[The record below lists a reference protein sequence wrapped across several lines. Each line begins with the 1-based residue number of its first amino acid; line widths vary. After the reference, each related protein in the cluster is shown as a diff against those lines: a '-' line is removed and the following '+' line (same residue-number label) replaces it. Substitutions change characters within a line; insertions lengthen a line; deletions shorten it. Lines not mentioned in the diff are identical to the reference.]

1 MTRAGDD
8 AERSDEEE
16 RRHMTPQSTLVAKLP
31 WCEWLPQ
38 QRWYAGRN
46 RELSAA
52 EPGLVVALRDDLD
65 LVLVDAE
72 YTDGTSER
80 YQVIVGWDSA
90 PVSEYSTVATI
101 GAAEDRTGFDAL
113 YVSDAPQFLLS
124 LMDTAAVRDGSGVSV
139 AFTKEPGAELPLEA
153 DPHVSDAEQSN
164 TSVIFDRRAIFKV
177 FRRVSDGINPDIE
190 LNRVL
195 ARAGNPHV
203 ARLFGTYEIAAADAD
218 DASPLGMVTEFAA
231 NAAEGW
237 AMATASVRDLF
248 AEGDL
253 YAHEVGGDF
262 AGESYR
268 LGEAVASVHATLA
281 ECLGTAQ
288 TTFPVDNVLAR
299 LSSAVAAVPELGKY
313 AETVEERFQKLA
325 QETITVQRVHGD
337 LHLGQVL
344 RTPESWLLIDFE
356 GEPGQPLDERRA
368 PDSPLRDVAGVLRS
382 FEYAAYG
389 PLVDQSA
396 DKQRAARARE
406 WVERNRTAFCDGY
419 AAASGVD
426 PRDSALLLA
435 AYELDKAVYEAG
447 YESRHRP
454 GWLPIPLRSIARL
467 TAV

>member
-1 MTRAGDD
+1 MT
-8 AERSDEEE
+8 
-16 RRHMTPQSTLVAKLP
+16 QSAKLP
-31 WCEWLPQ
+31 WAEWLPQ

-46 RELSAA
+46 RELSSA
-52 EPGLVVALRDDLD
+52 EPGLVVPLRDNLE
-65 LVLVDAE
+65 LVLVDAT
-72 YTDGTSER
+72 YTTGPAER
-80 YQVIVGWDSA
+80 YQVLVGWDA
-90 PVSEYSTVATI
+90 EPVTEYNTVATI
-101 GAAEDRTGFDAL
+101 GSADGQTGYDAL
-113 YVSDAPQFLLS
+113 YGTDGPRYLLS
-124 LMDTAAVRDGSGVSV
+124 LLDESADRDSDGTEVV
-139 AFTKEPGAELPLEA
+139 FRKEPDVTLPLDA
-153 DPHVSDAEQSN
+153 WPRVADAEQSN
-164 TSVIFDRRAIFKV
+164 TSVIFDRDAIFKV
-177 FRRVSDGINPDIE
+177 FRRVSSGINPDIE

-195 ARAGNPHV
+195 GRAGNPNV
-203 ARLFGTYEIAAADAD
+203 ARLFGTYEIAGADGEDSAW
-218 DASPLGMVTEFAA
+218 PLGMVTEFEA

-281 ECLGTAQ
+281 ESLGTAQ
-288 TTFPVDNVLAR
+288 SRFPVDNVLAR
-299 LSSAVAAVPELGKY
+299 LASTAALVPEL
-313 AETVEERFQKLA
+313 AEHAATIEERFGKLA
-325 QETITVQRVHGD
+325 GETITVQRIHGD

-389 PLVDQSA
+389 PLVDHEG
-396 DKQRAARARE
+396 DKQLAARARE

-419 AAASGVD
+419 AAASETD
-426 PRDSALLLA
+426 PRDSPQLLA

-447 YESRHRP
+447 YEARHRP

-467 TAV
+467 TAVE

>member
-1 MTRAGDD
+1 MT
-8 AERSDEEE
+8 S
-16 RRHMTPQSTLVAKLP
+16 PAKLP
-31 WCEWLPQ
+31 WSDWLPQ

-52 EPGLVVALRDDLD
+52 QAGVVVPLREDLD
-65 LVLVDAE
+65 LVLVNADYAN
-72 YTDGTSER
+72 GPSER

-101 GAAEDRTGFDAL
+101 GAAGDRTGFDAL
-113 YVSDAPQFLLS
+113 YDADAPQFLLS
-124 LMDTAAVRDGSGVSV
+124 LIDSSAVRDSSDTTVT
-139 AFTKEPGAELPLEA
+139 FTKEPDVALPLGA
-153 DPHVSDAEQSN
+153 MPHVSDAEQSN

-177 FRRVSDGINPDIE
+177 FRRVSSGINPDIE

-195 ARAGNPHV
+195 GRARNPHV
-203 ARLFGTYEIAAADAD
+203 ARLLGTYEMAGPD
-218 DASPLGMVTEFAA
+218 DTDGEAWPLGMVTEFAS

-237 AMATASVRDLF
+237 AMASASVRDLF

-253 YAHEVGGDF
+253 YAYEVGGDF
-262 AGESYR
+262 AAESNR

-281 ECLGTAQ
+281 EELGTAQ
-288 TTFPVDNVLAR
+288 APFPVDTVLAR
-299 LSSAVAAVPELGKY
+299 LSSTMASVPELQEY
-313 AETVEERFQKLA
+313 AANIEERFSKLA
-325 QETITVQRVHGD
+325 GETITVQRVHGD

-389 PLVDQSA
+389 PLVDQAA
-396 DKQRAARARE
+396 DKQLAARARE
-406 WVERNRTAFCDGY
+406 WVERNRTAFCEGY

-426 PRDSALLLA
+426 PRDSAQVLA

-447 YESRHRP
+447 YEARHRP

-467 TAV
+467 TVA

>member
-1 MTRAGDD
+1 MN
-8 AERSDEEE
+8 
-16 RRHMTPQSTLVAKLP
+16 MPAKLP
-31 WCEWLPQ
+31 WSEWLPQ

-52 EPGLVVALRDDLD
+52 GAVVVVSLRDDLD

-72 YTDGTSER
+72 YTDGSSER

-101 GAAEDRTGFDAL
+101 GSADDRTGFDAL
-113 YVSDAPQFLLS
+113 YDAEAPQFLLS
-124 LMDTAAVRDGSGVSV
+124 LVNSSAVRDSSGVEV
-139 AFTKEPGAELPLEA
+139 RFVKEPDVELPLEA
-153 DPHVSDAEQSN
+153 QPHVSDAEQSN
-164 TSVIFDRRAIFKV
+164 TSVIFDRSAIFKV
-177 FRRVSDGINPDIE
+177 FRRVSSGINPDVE

-195 ARAGNPHV
+195 GRAGNSHV
-203 ARLFGTYEIAAADAD
+203 ARLLGTYDMAVPDPDGSPGSEEAV
-218 DASPLGMVTEFAA
+218 PLGMVTEFAS

-253 YAHEVGGDF
+253 YAYEVGGDF
-262 AGESYR
+262 AGESCR

-281 ECLGTAQ
+281 ERLGTAQ
-288 TTFPVDNVLAR
+288 VTFPVDNVLAR
-299 LSSAVAAVPELGKY
+299 LSSTVALVPEL
-313 AETVEERFQKLA
+313 AEFAATIEDRFQKLA
-325 QETITVQRVHGD
+325 DETITVQRVHGD

-344 RTPESWLLIDFE
+344 RTPERWLLIDFE
-356 GEPGQPLDERRA
+356 GEPGQPLDQRRA

-382 FEYAAYG
+382 FDYAAYG
-389 PLVDQSA
+389 PLVDQAA
-396 DKQRAARARE
+396 DKQLAARARE
-406 WVERNRTAFCDGY
+406 WVERNRAAFCEGY
-419 AAASGVD
+419 AAASGID
-426 PRDSALLLA
+426 PRDSAQLLA

-447 YESRHRP
+447 YEARHRP